1 MSFLKKFPKSLKSC
15 LKPEFL
21 IGLVGIIGLIILI
34 NQITKRKQT
43 SDETLTPLAR
53 DQFNAPSDS
62 NPGDDNG
69 DFADVNESSI
79 NSEVTGSN
87 PEELLP
93 ADQNNEWSK
102 LNPVG
107 TGDLNNVNL
116 LKAGYHTGIDTVGS
130 SLRNANLQIRSE
142 HPNPTTNV
150 SPWMNTTI
158 ESDTMRVPLELGS
171 RNQ

>member
-43 SDETLTPLAR
+43 SDETLTPLAP

>member
-1 MSFLKKFPKSLKSC
+1 MSFLRKFQKSLKSHH
-15 LKPEFL
+15 L
-21 IGLVGIIGLIILI
+21 IALVGIIGIIVLV
-34 NQITKRKQT
+34 NQIIKRK
-43 SDETLTPLAR
+43 ETTEEAHVGLKPAEYTQPVA
-53 DQFNAPSDS
+53 S
-62 NPGDDNG
+62 NTEGENG
-69 DFADVNESSI
+69 DFSNVEETPI
-79 NSEVTGSN
+79 NSQVNATN

-130 SLRNANLQIRSE
+130 SLRNANLQVRSE
-142 HPNPTTNV
+142 VPNPTTNV

-158 ESDTMRVPLELGS
+158 EPDTMRVPLELGGV
-171 RNQ
+171 NQ